1 MLASALCGPGQDKV
15 QTGQLQGKGIKKKKT
30 RGDGVKHENISIYG
44 SLTVF
49 QCYVLWIFAHRWARA
64 LF

>member
-15 QTGQLQGKGIKKKKT
+15 QTGQLQGKGIKKKKQ
-30 RGDGVKHENISIYG
+30 GGAVKHENISIYG

-49 QCYVLWIFAHRWARA
+49 QCYVL
-64 LF
+64 